1 MEVTLS
7 ATEELPLRLCEYFDD
22 ELWAELFAKFCGLYP
37 YASIPDKIS
46 NLFLNIIKILCK
58 ELNQTERQKLAR
70 CYLQNFE
77 VIIEEEEIIIEM
89 FKELVDNKQSSF
101 TRNYIFVFRVLEKSL
116 CDRSLVQR
124 DLSHNINWRVQT
136 SKGFYI
142 VGYCLAVLLSPEYN
156 LINKGATSYQT
167 AIRINKKS
175 KSRMMVKPIFYSST
189 KVQKCKQY

>member
-1 MEVTLS
+1 QS
-7 ATEELPLRLCEYFDD
+7 PLRLCEYFDD
-22 ELWAELFAKFCGLYP
+22 ELWVELFAEFCELYP

-58 ELNQTERQKLAR
+58 ELNQTECQKLAR
-70 CYLQNFE
+70 CYLRNFE

-116 CDRSLVQR
+116 CDRSLVRR
-124 DLSHNINWRVQT
+124 DLSHDINWRVRT

-156 LINKGATSYQT
+156 L
-167 AIRINKKS
+167 
-175 KSRMMVKPIFYSST
+175 
-189 KVQKCKQY
+189 

>member
-7 ATEELPLRLCEYFDD
+7 ATVELPLRLCEYFDD
-22 ELWAELFAKFCGLYP
+22 ELWVELFAEFCELYP

-58 ELNQTERQKLAR
+58 ELNQTECQKLAR
-70 CYLQNFE
+70 CYLRNFE

-116 CDRSLVQR
+116 CDRSLVRR
-124 DLSHNINWRVQT
+124 DLSHDINWRVRT

-156 LINKGATSYQT
+156 LINKGATSY
-167 AIRINKKS
+167 
-175 KSRMMVKPIFYSST
+175 
-189 KVQKCKQY
+189 